1 MIIYLLLGIL
11 ALNGII
17 SLLAALLDWDWFF
30 TAQNTQFI
38 VRRVSRRLARLI
50 YGVLGLILI
59 AAAIYFITQIPP
71 QAA

>member
-1 MIIYLLLGIL
+1 MIFYLLLGIFV
-11 ALNGII
+11 LNGIV

-50 YGVLGLILI
+50 YGALGLILI
-59 AAAIYFITQIPP
+59 AAAIYFFMQIPP

>member
-1 MIIYLLLGIL
+1 MIFYLLLGIF

-17 SLLAALLDWDWFF
+17 SLLAALFNWEWFF

-38 VRRVSRRLARLI
+38 VRRVSHRLARLF

-59 AAAIYFITQIPP
+59 AAAIYFFTQIPP
-71 QAA
+71 QVA

>member
-1 MIIYLLLGIL
+1 MLGIFV
-11 ALNGII
+11 LNGIV

-50 YGVLGLILI
+50 YGALGQIQI
-59 AAAIYFITQIPP
+59 AAAIYFFMQIPP